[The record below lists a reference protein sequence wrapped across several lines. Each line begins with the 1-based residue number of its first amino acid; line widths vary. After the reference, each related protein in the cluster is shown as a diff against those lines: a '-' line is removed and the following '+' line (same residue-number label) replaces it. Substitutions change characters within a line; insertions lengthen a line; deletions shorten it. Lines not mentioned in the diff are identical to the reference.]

1 MVALGNFLFHW
12 RTVLS
17 PLLLTCLLLP
27 GPAVLPDPFAAAI
40 LGLVVAG
47 CGQVAR
53 ATTIGLRYI
62 VRGGREHRVYAD
74 DLVTEGL
81 FRHTRNPLYV
91 GKLFMV
97 LGAGIAANRWPALLA
112 IVGLYLFMYHA
123 VVLAEEDY
131 LRRKFGAA
139 FDEYCA
145 RVPRWLPRL
154 AGLDETLRRTAFH
167 WKRVV
172 VKEYSAPLGWSL
184 PIVAIGLYNMAQVAP
199 LAQHPA
205 RVMTMLV
212 IVAAGFVLWSIAGF
226 LKKTRSPLL
235 QAVDL

>member
-1 MVALGNFLFHW
+1 MLG
-12 RTVLS
+12 
-17 PLLLTCLLLP
+17 
-27 GPAVLPDPFAAAI
+27 
-40 LGLVVAG
+40 
-47 CGQVAR
+47 AR
-53 ATTIGLRYI
+53 KQ
-62 VRGGREHRVYAD
+62 REYAD

-91 GKLFMV
+91 GKFFMV

-112 IVGLYLFMYHA
+112 IGGLYGFMYHA

-145 RVPRWLPRL
+145 RVARWVPRVD
-154 AGLDETLRRTAFH
+154 GLSETLRGTAFH

-172 VKEYSAPLGWSL
+172 VKEYSAPLGWTL

-199 LAQHPA
+199 LAQQPA

-235 QAVDL
+235 QAADL